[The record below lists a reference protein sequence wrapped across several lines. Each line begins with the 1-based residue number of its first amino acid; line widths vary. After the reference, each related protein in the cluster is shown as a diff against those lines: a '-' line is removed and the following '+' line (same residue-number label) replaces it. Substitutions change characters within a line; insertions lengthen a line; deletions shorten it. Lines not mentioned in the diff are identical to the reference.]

1 MEGQLYE
8 LDGRKPGPLALGPSS
23 ADSFLTDAAAAC
35 QAYMASD
42 PENINF
48 TVLALTAAAWQWQQ
62 AELKMFDAKDVRKF
76 ALWFLRWMKWGC
88 IYLYKVL
95 SPNSCEAM
103 RLAVSDLKI
112 KFVLL

>member
-23 ADSFLTDAAAAC
+23 ADSFLADAAAAC

-48 TVLALTAAAWQWQQ
+48 TVLALTAAA
-62 AELKMFDAKDVRKF
+62 
-76 ALWFLRWMKWGC
+76 
-88 IYLYKVL
+88 
-95 SPNSCEAM
+95 
-103 RLAVSDLKI
+103 
-112 KFVLL
+112 